1 MGRCELFCVHGG
13 VRQWPCR
20 IVGTI
25 VIDYDGVDRAKSEWN
40 VIPPRGAY
48 PNQMPN
54 DLACHSATA
63 GGAAPSH
70 VPPEL
75 IVDLDFYDLPFSGD
89 DVQLAWRRF
98 IGKGPMVWSP
108 RNGGHWV
115 PTRAED
121 IAALHRD
128 VVRLSNRDG
137 TALPVRSGMRLLPTQ
152 ADPPEVEEYRRTVLS
167 FFSPRQIDAL
177 EPSIRALACQLIDAL
192 APRGGCEFVSAISH
206 QLPIVVFL
214 QIMALP
220 VEDRTYLLSQSEQ
233 VARNP
238 DNEAKGRAMQALI
251 SYIECR
257 VTDRRDG
264 VGDDM
269 ISTMVRARIGE
280 RPLRHDEIVSICALL
295 LMAGLDT
302 VAAMMGFI
310 AAYLAQHP
318 EMRERLR
325 ADVGLI
331 PTAVEEFLRR
341 FAVTSLGRV
350 AVQDFD
356 IGGVTVRA
364 GDHILLSSPLHNLD
378 PERFPDPEKIRLDR
392 GRVHHISFGRG
403 AHACLGAYLAR
414 TELRIFIQEWLAR
427 IPEFE
432 LIPGTSAAGRSGSVN
447 ALAELHLRWST

>member
-1 MGRCELFCVHGG
+1 
-13 VRQWPCR
+13 
-20 IVGTI
+20 
-25 VIDYDGVDRAKSEWN
+25 
-40 VIPPRGAY
+40 
-48 PNQMPN
+48 MPN
-54 DLACHSATA
+54 DLPCHPATA
-63 GGAAPSH
+63 GNTAPPN
-70 VPPEL
+70 VPAEL
-75 IVDLDFYDLPFSGD
+75 IVDLDFYDLPGPGD

-98 IGKGPMVWSP
+98 LGKGRMVWSP

-121 IAALHRD
+121 ISALYRD

-137 TALPVRSGMRLLPTQ
+137 TALPVRSGMRLLPTE

-167 FFSPRQIDAL
+167 FFAPRQIDAL
-177 EPSIRALACQLIDAL
+177 GPSIRALARQLIDAI
-192 APRGGCEFVSAISH
+192 APQGGCEFVGAISH

-214 QIMALP
+214 KIMALP

-233 VARNP
+233 IARNP
-238 DNEAKGRAMQALI
+238 DNEAKGRAMQALV
-251 SYIECR
+251 SYIESR
-257 VTDRRDG
+257 VTERRDG

-269 ISTMVRARIGE
+269 ISTMARARIGK
-280 RPLRHDEIVSICALL
+280 RPLGHSEIVSICTLL

-310 AAYLAQHP
+310 AAYLAKHP
-318 EMRERLR
+318 EIREQLR
-325 ADVGLI
+325 ADLALI

-364 GDHILLSSPLHNLD
+364 GDHVLLSSPLHNLD
-378 PERFPDPEKIRLDR
+378 PERFPNPEEIRFDR

-403 AHACLGAYLAR
+403 THACLGAYLAR
-414 TELRIFIQEWLAR
+414 IELRIFIQEWLAR

-432 LIPGTSAAGRSGSVN
+432 IIPGTSTTGRSGSVN
-447 ALAELHLRWST
+447 ALGELHLRWSV

>member
-1 MGRCELFCVHGG
+1 
-13 VRQWPCR
+13 
-20 IVGTI
+20 
-25 VIDYDGVDRAKSEWN
+25 
-40 VIPPRGAY
+40 
-48 PNQMPN
+48 MPN
-54 DLACHSATA
+54 DLTCHSAAA
-63 GGAAPSH
+63 GGAAPPH

-75 IVDLDFYDLPFSGD
+75 IVDLDFYDLPVPGD

-98 IGKGPMVWSP
+98 LGKGPMVWSP

-128 VVRLSNRDG
+128 TVRLSNRDG
-137 TALPVRSGMRLLPTQ
+137 TALPVRGGMRLLPTE

-177 EPSIRALACQLIDAL
+177 EPTIRALACQLIDAI
-192 APRGGCEFVSAISH
+192 APRGGCEFVGAISH

-233 VARNP
+233 IARNP
-238 DNEAKGRAMQALI
+238 DNEAKGRAMQALV
-251 SYIECR
+251 SYIESR
-257 VTDRRDG
+257 VAERRDG
-264 VGDDM
+264 LGDDV
-269 ISTMVRARIGE
+269 ISTMARARIGK
-280 RPLRHDEIVSICALL
+280 RPLRADEIVSICTLL

-302 VAAMMGFI
+302 VAASMGFI
-310 AAYLAQHP
+310 AAYLAEHP
-318 EMRERLR
+318 EIREQLR
-325 ADVGLI
+325 MDAALI

-350 AVQDFD
+350 AVKDFD

-364 GDHILLSSPLHNLD
+364 GDHVLLSSPLHNLD

-403 AHACLGAYLAR
+403 THACLGAYLAR
-414 TELRIFIQEWLAR
+414 IELRIFIQEWLAR

-432 LIPGTSAAGRSGSVN
+432 IVPGTATAGRSGSVN
-447 ALAELHLRWST
+447 ALGKLQLRWSV